1 MWNWVY
7 ILFWQK
13 VNIIRLSIWKM
24 DGFSPVKV
32 KSIYIWNLLLKS
44 FPAIGAWWAKV
55 TTTKVTYC
63 CFLEKKSLKRQY
75 LTGTENEK
83 TLKKVFFNVHLIRNL
98 LVYVEKRKSEKEFLV
113 IFMRKWVYILFCRKG
128 QYDKTLYI
136 KSGRFSP
143 IKVDIFEICSS
154 RGFQR

>member
-1 MWNWVY
+1 MKNGR
-7 ILFWQK
+7 F
-13 VNIIRLSIWKM
+13 
-24 DGFSPVKV
+24 FTH
-32 KSIYIWNLLLKS
+32 KSIYIWNLLLKR
-44 FPAIGAWWAKV
+44 FPTIGRMMGKGDYNKSYILLFFGKETSGTAICQERKM
-55 TTTKVTYC
+55 
-63 CFLEKKSLKRQY
+63 KKGR
-75 LTGTENEK
+75 
-83 TLKKVFFNVHLIRNL
+83 KKVFFNVHLIRNL

-113 IFMRKWVYILFCRKG
+113 IFMQKWVYILFCRKG